1 MVVRRPVL
9 ICPGRALRAAASV
22 PGEPPPPSGSEVG
35 PIRDPQPLRDLCR
48 SPHSSPPRSPHPWRS
63 SVASSSSGDS
73 WDPPHTRFSCE
84 LPALGGGGASPWL
97 ESPAGS
103 VEMESEQRAEQGA
116 EQHHCCG
123 LLQQD
128 LAELCTPIGIASVPT
143 VTVRPFSVEGPL
155 LTLQD
160 AFLLLWF
167 GAPQD
172 GPSSSAP
179 PPTPGGLCLC
189 FHPCRFPSSRP
200 RRPLRR
206 GWPRPFGSHRDGWT
220 PSRSPLSLPFSGL
233 NSPGSLSLSSQG
245 DAPGPASPLSPPL
258 GSLQEI
264 AVCFVL
270 GARN

>member
-143 VTVRPFSVEGPL
+143 VTVRPFSVE
-155 LTLQD
+155 D

>member
-1 MVVRRPVL
+1 MARR
-9 ICPGRALRAAASV
+9 
-22 PGEPPPPSGSEVG
+22 
-35 PIRDPQPLRDLCR
+35 Q
-48 SPHSSPPRSPHPWRS
+48 PRSAYKSARTQRGAPFRGLAVRGADGRS
-63 SVASSSSGDS
+63 SSRPHLPGPRFASGCVRSG
-73 WDPPHTRFSCE
+73 CE

-143 VTVRPFSVEGPL
+143 VTVRPFSVE
-155 LTLQD
+155 D

-189 FHPCRFPSSRP
+189 FHLCRFPSSRP
-200 RRPLRR
+200 CRPLRR
-206 GWPRPFGSHRDGWT
+206 GWPHPFGSHRDGWT

>member
-1 MVVRRPVL
+1 MARR
-9 ICPGRALRAAASV
+9 
-22 PGEPPPPSGSEVG
+22 
-35 PIRDPQPLRDLCR
+35 Q
-48 SPHSSPPRSPHPWRS
+48 PRSAYKSARTQRGAPFRGLAVRGADGRS
-63 SVASSSSGDS
+63 SSRPHLPGPRFASGCVRSG
-73 WDPPHTRFSCE
+73 CE

-128 LAELCTPIGIASVPT
+128 LAELCTPTGIASVPT
-143 VTVRPFSVEGPL
+143 VTVRPFSVEPRVQSPADWQSCIRVLLLNDGVSAGSSCEGPL

-179 PPTPGGLCLC
+179 L
-189 FHPCRFPSSRP
+189 P
-200 RRPLRR
+200 RRV
-206 GWPRPFGSHRDGWT
+206 GSASASIRAV
-220 PSRSPLSLPFSGL
+220 SPHPV
-233 NSPGSLSLSSQG
+233 
-245 DAPGPASPLSPPL
+245 PAD
-258 GSLQEI
+258 
-264 AVCFVL
+264 
-270 GARN
+270 R

>member
-1 MVVRRPVL
+1 MDQWRVGSRAAPIKARGRSAAFSFGGWRFVALMVVRRPVL

-22 PGEPPPPSGSEVG
+22 P
-35 PIRDPQPLRDLCR
+35 
-48 SPHSSPPRSPHPWRS
+48 
-63 SVASSSSGDS
+63 
-73 WDPPHTRFSCE
+73 
-84 LPALGGGGASPWL
+84 
-97 ESPAGS
+97 
-103 VEMESEQRAEQGA
+103 

-143 VTVRPFSVEGPL
+143 VTVRPFSVELRVQSPADWQSCIHVLLLNDGVSAGSSCEGPL